1 MLVQPVEEGMVVR
14 HRHPVEGVIG
24 ERGEAEVSRAEP
36 RRRFHVVL
44 RNQVITTDD
53 EAPIPFT
60 ILAARKEVLLRGEDE
75 IAATLRFRDEIGS
88 FDAA

>member
-1 MLVQPVEEGMVVR
+1 M
-14 HRHPVEGVIG
+14 
-24 ERGEAEVSRAEP
+24 
-36 RRRFHVVL
+36 
-44 RNQVITTDD
+44 D